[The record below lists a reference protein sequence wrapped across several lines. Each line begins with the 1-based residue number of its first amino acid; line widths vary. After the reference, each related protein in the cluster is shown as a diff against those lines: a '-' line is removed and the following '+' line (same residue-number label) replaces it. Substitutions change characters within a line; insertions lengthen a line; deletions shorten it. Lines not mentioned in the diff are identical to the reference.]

1 MGSNLRPALYQGFPM
16 MGPSRAQIWSYSPRF
31 RRPRHF
37 HEEPEV
43 NLVASGTAVF
53 GAGEKRVTVRSGE
66 LIFFP
71 PGQDHVLEVGSPD
84 LALFAIGLRANYS
97 EQVLGN
103 QTSSITPL
111 VPIRLPTVLFRELI
125 GRAEAGVEKDK
136 IDSEIAELWLHLR
149 HAFRSTGQDDQFMH
163 ILTRRT
169 LSLLLREP
177 SLNRAE
183 LAKQVRGDKTELSRY
198 FHRDLGLTLVQYRTR
213 LRLLKFIRNVDQGS
227 MNLTSA
233 CLVAGFGSYSQCHR
247 QFMEQLGTAPRTFF
261 SNQVRSQM
269 ENTFL
274 PFGSNGVVTHLS
286 G

>member
-1 MGSNLRPALYQGFPM
+1 MGSNLCPSLYQSFPM
-16 MGPSRAQIWSYSPRF
+16 LGSSRAQIWAYSPRF

-53 GAGEKRVTVRSGE
+53 GTGEKHVTVRSGE

-71 PGQDHVLEVGSPD
+71 PGQDHVLETGSPE
-84 LALFAIGLRANYS
+84 LTLFAIGLRANYS

-103 QTSSITPL
+103 QASSVTPL
-111 VPIRLPTVLFRELI
+111 APIRLPTFLFRELI
-125 GRAEAGVEKDK
+125 GRAEAGAEQGQS
-136 IDSEIAELWLHLR
+136 DSEIAELWLHLR

-163 ILTRRT
+163 VLTRRT

-183 LAKQVRGDKTELSRY
+183 LAKEVRGDKTELSRY

-227 MNLTSA
+227 TNLTSA

-247 QFMEQLGTAPRTFF
+247 QFREQLGTAPHTFF
-261 SNQVRSQM
+261 RNQVRLKM

-274 PFGSNGVVTHLS
+274 PIGSNG
-286 G
+286 GEPRFNG